1 MILVSLNKSQ
11 SATHNMVIICY
22 SLLEYY
28 LALPNAGF
36 SSYRQIFLSTG
47 VIRGILASL
56 QSAALPI
63 ELPEALYAG

>member
-1 MILVSLNKSQ
+1 MNIFNEV
-11 SATHNMVIICY
+11 
-22 SLLEYY
+22 
-28 LALPNAGF
+28 
-36 SSYRQIFLSTG
+36 IFLSTG